1 MGNNSVVTQDKL
13 QEFYNTKVYP
23 YLNGSA
29 NLGFTPIG
37 TVISVMSNE
46 APENYLVC
54 DGTTYNISEYSDLAN
69 FFEDQFGSKNYFG
82 GNGTTTFA
90 VPDLRGE
97 FLRGTGTNSH
107 TNQGNGANVGIHQNG
122 TSQATIF
129 AANSTKL
136 YVRKETEAQNSYPSN
151 IDSITTVG
159 AYDGSVTI
167 TNASITG
174 SFASTYTSRPTNTS
188 VLYCIAYKNI
198 YISTGIGGYP
208 VEVTNPTD
216 GQIVTFDATNQ
227 KWVNGGHKYST
238 SEHVVGTWIDG
249 KPVYEKTII
258 PDLSNISVP
267 SDLTIRQTINIVNI
281 SDLNIDEGISIT
293 GGIIANKSSN
303 GILWPLATRQDD
315 STDYDRYY
323 FVHFGLNY
331 LAITFRGDNYFIQ
344 ALNNYP
350 NSKLIATIRYTKT
363 TD

>member
-1 MGNNSVVTQDKL
+1 MASNSVVTQDKL

-46 APENYLVC
+46 APDNYLVC
-54 DGTTYNISEYSDLAN
+54 DGTAYNISEYSDLAN

-107 TNQGNGANVGIHQNG
+107 TNQGSGANVGVHQDG
-122 TSQATIF
+122 TTSPRLETYD
-129 AANSTKL
+129 SKL
-136 YVRKETEAQNSYPSN
+136 FVSGNNISN
-151 IDSITTVG
+151 YNNADSI
-159 AYDGSVTI
+159 VTANI
-167 TNASITG
+167 YGTIS
-174 SFASTYTSRPTNTS
+174 YTKATANGQVNQIRSRPTNTS

-208 VEVTNPTD
+208 VEVTNPID
-216 GQIVTFDATNQ
+216 GQIVTFDAANQ

-249 KPVYEKTII
+249 RNIYEKTIEYTLTEKWSVGAHLI
-258 PDLSNISVP
+258 PISIP
-267 SDLTIRQTINIVNI
+267 
-281 SDLNIDEGISIT
+281 NIDHCINYS
-293 GGIIANKSSN
+293 
-303 GILWPLATRQDD
+303 ATYYTIQSASLLMPFTNS
-315 STDYDRYY
+315 STDYGTVTLGVITDSSIQVR
-323 FVHFGLNY
+323 VGGTQY
-331 LAITFRGDNYFIQ
+331 LSSGATLSITLQYNKI
-344 ALNNYP
+344 
-350 NSKLIATIRYTKT
+350 